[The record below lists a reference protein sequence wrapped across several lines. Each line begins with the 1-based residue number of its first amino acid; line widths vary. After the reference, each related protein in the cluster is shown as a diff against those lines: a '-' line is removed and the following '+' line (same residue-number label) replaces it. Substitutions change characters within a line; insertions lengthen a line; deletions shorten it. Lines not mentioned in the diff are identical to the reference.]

1 MNTKQKTELEKDLA
15 KYNNKERFPLTLQ
28 DVTNNAERYIK
39 AIKEGRMINSIGKVS
54 SSGMSRTMKF
64 VEVTKPRRGER
75 ANVLNFYVLFNFLG
89 HTKISNS
96 DYFRI
101 YGCGMDM
108 VFNTNYNNI
117 YALHHYG
124 FINKKDCE
132 KLAQQTPTTI

>member
-39 AIKEGRMINSIGKVS
+39 AVKEGRMINSIGSVS
-54 SSGMSRTMKF
+54 ASGMSRTMKF
-64 VEVTKPRRGER
+64 VEVTRAKRGER
-75 ANVLNFYVLFNFLG
+75 SNVLDFYTLFDFLG
-89 HTKISNS
+89 HTKINNS

-101 YGCGMDM
+101 NGCGMDM

-117 YALHHYG
+117 HALHHYG